1 LRSQGDRVVL
11 NSLLKQFPNLL
22 TTLRLMLA
30 VPMCLLVL
38 GRDYH
43 AVLWVALAAGLSD
56 GVDGWL
62 ARKLNATSRYG
73 AVVDPLADKV
83 MLSGIYPCL
92 AAVDLLPWW
101 VALLVIGRDVVIV
114 LGGLTYHAIY
124 GRFDM
129 QPSPWGKASTFL
141 QILFALVLLLDQV
154 FPFAPAMGLMI
165 LQYAVAGVTVVS
177 GGHYVLTWSLRA
189 MKQQEG

>member
-1 LRSQGDRVVL
+1 MDVVRHPVGIEGID
-11 NSLLKQFPNLL
+11 Q
-22 TTLRLMLA
+22 
-30 VPMCLLVL
+30 LLVDQQVAAPPPDL
-38 GRDYH
+38 VEATIAELQAAIVAGETSCR
-43 AVLWVALAAGLSD
+43 AV
-56 GVDGWL
+56 VDGYL
-62 ARKLNATSRYG
+62 ARKLNQQSRLG
-73 AVVDPLADKV
+73 ALLDPLADKV

-189 MKQQEG
+189 LKQQEG

>member
-1 LRSQGDRVVL
+1 MLKT
-11 NSLLKQFPNLL
+11 LLKQLPNLL
-22 TTLRLMLA
+22 TTLRLLLA

-38 GRDYH
+38 GRDYD
-43 AVLWVALAAGLSD
+43 AVLWVAFAAGLSD

-62 ARKLNATSRYG
+62 ARKLDATSRYG

-101 VALLVIGRDVVIV
+101 VALLVIGRDIVIV
-114 LGGLTYHAIY
+114 IGGLTYHALF

-129 QPSPWGKASTFL
+129 QPSHWGKISTFF
-141 QILFALVLLLDQV
+141 QILFALVLLLDQAY
-154 FPFAPAMGLMI
+154 PFAPAFALMA
-165 LQYAVAGVTVVS
+165 LLYAVAGVTLLS
-177 GGHYVLTWSLRA
+177 GGHYVLTWSIRA
-189 MKQQEG
+189 FQHRSG